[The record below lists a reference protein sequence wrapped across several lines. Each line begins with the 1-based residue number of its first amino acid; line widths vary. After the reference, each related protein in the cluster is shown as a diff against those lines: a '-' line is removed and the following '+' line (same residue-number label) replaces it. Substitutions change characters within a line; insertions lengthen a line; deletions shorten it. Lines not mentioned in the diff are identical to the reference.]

1 MDGTFSLENLHSY
14 DGLHMLT
21 VNLQAYGQ
29 QLGENFKLFTAFSR
43 EGAEKVYVQ
52 HRLREN
58 AAYINKL
65 LEQKAYFYVCGDAAH
80 MAREV
85 NTVLGQILAE
95 KRGISSEKAEEL
107 VKHMRSNGTYQ
118 EDVWS

>member
-1 MDGTFSLENLHSY
+1 
-14 DGLHMLT
+14 MLIT
-21 VNLQAYGQ
+21 LLLQAYEE
-29 QLGENFKLFTAFSR
+29 QLGENFKLVTAFSR

-85 NTVLGQILAE
+85 NTVLGQIIAE
-95 KRGISSEKAEEL
+95 QRGLTPEKGEEI
-107 VKHMRSNGTYQ
+107 VKHMRSSGTYQ